1 MSEKVMLEVRGLK
14 KSFGDFTVL
23 DGIDFDVHPGETV
36 AVIGPSGSG
45 KSTMLR
51 CLIDLEKAQAG
62 TIRIDGMPLM
72 ENGIYVPEAQA
83 RAACSKMSMVFQNFN
98 LFPHMKV
105 IDNLTAA
112 PIHVKGMEK
121 TKALEKARELLA
133 KVNLSDKADVYPS
146 FLSGGQKQRV
156 AIARALMMEPEL
168 MLFDEPTSSLD
179 PQLTAEV
186 LSVMRRLS
194 EARMTMIVV
203 THEMGFAREAAD
215 KVLFMADTRILVSG
229 TTEEVFE
236 RCELPRVKEF
246 ISSIL

>member
-1 MSEKVMLEVRGLK
+1 MSERIMLSVRGLK
-14 KSFGDFTVL
+14 KSFGDLCVL
-23 DGIDFDVHPGETV
+23 DGINFDVKQGETV

-51 CLIDLEKAQAG
+51 CLIDLEKAQDG
-62 TIRIDGMPLM
+62 DIIIDGTPLM
-72 ENGIYVPEAQA
+72 QGGVYVPDAQA

-112 PIHVKGMEK
+112 PLFVKKQSRDQVMPR
-121 TKALEKARELLA
+121 AMELLK
-133 KVNLSDKADVYPS
+133 KVGLEDKANVYPS
-146 FLSGGQKQRV
+146 SLSGGQKQRV
-156 AIARALMMEPEL
+156 AIARALMMEPEM

-186 LSVMRRLS
+186 LAVMRQLS
-194 EARMTMIVV
+194 EEKMTMIVV
-203 THEMGFAREAAD
+203 THEMGFAREASD
-215 KVLFMADTRILVSG
+215 KVLFMAERQIIAAG
-229 TTEEVFE
+229 TTQEIFE
-236 RCELPRVKEF
+236 NPKDERVKSF